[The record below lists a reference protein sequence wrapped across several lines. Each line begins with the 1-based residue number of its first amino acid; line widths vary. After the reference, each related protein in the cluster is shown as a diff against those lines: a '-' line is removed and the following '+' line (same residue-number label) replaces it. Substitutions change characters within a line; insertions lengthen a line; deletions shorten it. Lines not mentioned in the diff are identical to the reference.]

1 MILLFTLI
9 FPTSC
14 TDILLLI
21 FTFYHHHLKS
31 IDALVEAVKGFR
43 GGLIVVSHDEHFIT
57 NTCEELWVVGEGVV
71 AKYKGGFD
79 DYKKETL
86 TRTAK
91 RVAESVKQLSAI
103 NN

>member
-1 MILLFTLI
+1 M
-9 FPTSC
+9 
-14 TDILLLI
+14 
-21 FTFYHHHLKS
+21 
-31 IDALVEAVKGFR
+31 
-43 GGLIVVSHDEHFIT
+43 
-57 NTCEELWVVGEGVV
+57 VGEGVV